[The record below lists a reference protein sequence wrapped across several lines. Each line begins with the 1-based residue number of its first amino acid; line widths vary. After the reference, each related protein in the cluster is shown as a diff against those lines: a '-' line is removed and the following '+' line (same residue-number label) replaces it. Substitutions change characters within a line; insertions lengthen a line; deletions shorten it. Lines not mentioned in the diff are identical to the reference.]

1 MCRTRMD
8 KGGQTM
14 SKVEIDKEDFLNL
27 LNQIQKIAENAL
39 FNEGF
44 DLHGWQEVANLA
56 EEMTLK
62 VEGLL

>member
-27 LNQIQKIAENAL
+27 LNQIKKIAESAL

-44 DLHGWQEVANLA
+44 DPLDWGKVENLV

-62 VEGLL
+62 LKGLL

>member
-1 MCRTRMD
+1 
-8 KGGQTM
+8 M

-27 LNQIQKIAENAL
+27 LSQIKKIADSAL

-44 DLHGWQEVANLA
+44 DPHDRGEVENLV

-62 VEGLL
+62 LKGLL

>member
-1 MCRTRMD
+1 
-8 KGGQTM
+8 M
-14 SKVEIDKEDFLNL
+14 SKVEIDKEDFLKL

-44 DLHGWQEVANLA
+44 DPHGLGEVVNLV

-62 VEGLL
+62 LKGLL

>member
-27 LNQIQKIAENAL
+27 LSQIKKIADSAL

-44 DLHGWQEVANLA
+44 DPFDWGKVENLV

-62 VEGLL
+62 LKGLL